1 MGMFARRETMP
12 IFAPLCLLS
21 SCKTVV
27 DDDGKRPFSDENKPL
42 FCRRHDIFINFVSV
56 TPYKNIINMK
66 SYIRIIL
73 LLCALIAA
81 RVDASASVARFAN
94 MRVDGASTVCSI
106 MQDREGMMWIGTD
119 HGLYSYDGYRM
130 VPRFGQGS
138 AQNVRIYS
146 MCVVDD
152 IIYMG
157 TDNGLLIYD
166 ISRADYLPSPSEKLS
181 EVRSIACWKGS
192 VWLGTE
198 RGLYRLSPSNR
209 DAKLVDSRCR
219 NVYSLLPADRRLLV
233 GTIDGLSEMSA
244 DGRVKSVPMPGNG
257 KMLVNAL
264 HADRHSGC
272 VWVGAEGAMYRYDG
286 LKLSPVA
293 ALAGN
298 SVKAF
303 AVLGGKVYAGT
314 DNGLYACDTLTHAV
328 LHYTHD
334 SREPRSIANNIV
346 WTLFADRWGNLWA
359 GTDQGLS
366 LLSGH
371 PQYANVPLADITAS
385 GDGNCLHAIF
395 RDGGGTL
402 WLGGTNGLI
411 ACRDNVAGSDGT
423 PSAVRWYRQNSTAN
437 TLSHNRVRRIVN
449 DAEGRLLVCT
459 DHGINIYNPASQQF
473 TNVIVTD
480 RTGKFSTAWAYDIV
494 DDRRG
499 HYWIASYMG
508 GVFMV
513 AKQRMLAAKGTLVAD
528 RHIAAGLQGLHVW
541 QLAVDAQHRVWASMY
556 DNGLDCIDTRTM
568 RVIHAIDRK
577 THVNY
582 VIADSKGRIWA
593 ATDNAVHCFGTTAAD
608 NFTVSTGTGNSGGLS
623 MLAEVE
629 GKIWAFAG
637 RQCCVIDRRGAVSRF
652 AVSGIVPLA
661 VWYDRATHR
670 VVLGGNDAVMT
681 LSPRCADGSRKYGRL
696 MLSAMAVD
704 GKPFVP
710 DGGNAAMQTGITLTH
725 RQNNVSF
732 MFTDFPMAGNLP
744 CVYSYKLDGVDRSW
758 QYVDGERMEIS
769 YNSLPPGNYKLM
781 VRAVGGDGQPVAD
794 GFELAVK
801 VLPPWYLS
809 AWMRL
814 VYVLLAGAL
823 LWWAVNFYMMRRNLR
838 AEREARQR
846 VMQQSAARSA
856 FFDNLSRQLKT
867 PLGRMFSTVLSML
880 GKTAD
885 TAAAQRLELVRHDL
899 VAMNRLIG
907 ECLDMRG
914 VDDGEHRAD
923 GTARIDIVDFCRR
936 AVADARSLYGR
947 KAEFVFH
954 TDVPSAA
961 VDADIVRMQT
971 VFERLLGCAA
981 DSASHAAADADTRV
995 HVEIGASDR
1004 HTAVSFRIPGLSVG
1018 DAELPLVFNRYFSAD
1033 KVGGNTVGGFNVL
1046 ADLKDMADAQGAT
1059 VSASNDGTSLT
1070 VSLMFAATSAPARG
1084 TSATASAHGT
1094 PPPPAAESQ
1103 DARLLAKI
1111 TGAVEAHIA
1120 DSDFNVTRLQET
1132 LGLGSKLLYRKVK
1145 QMTGKTPVEFIRH
1158 IRMQRA
1164 AMLLREGKFSVS
1176 EVMYMVGYSNSSY
1189 FSKCFQKAYGI
1200 TPADY
1205 SRKSSA
1211 ALQ

>member
-1 MGMFARRETMP
+1 
-12 IFAPLCLLS
+12 
-21 SCKTVV
+21 
-27 DDDGKRPFSDENKPL
+27 
-42 FCRRHDIFINFVSV
+42 
-56 TPYKNIINMK
+56 MK

-73 LLCALIAA
+73 LLCVLLAA
-81 RVDASASVARFAN
+81 RVPASASGARFAN

-106 MQDREGMMWIGTD
+106 SQDRDGMMWIGTD
-119 HGLYSYDGYRM
+119 RGLFSYDGYRM
-130 VPRFGQGS
+130 VPRFTQGS

-146 MCVVDD
+146 MYIEGD

-157 TDNGLLIYD
+157 TDNGLLLYN
-166 ISRADYLPSPSEKLS
+166 ISRAEYLPSPSAQLS
-181 EVRSIACWKGS
+181 EVRSIARWNGS

-198 RGLYRLSPSNR
+198 RGLYCLSSSNR
-209 DAKLVDSRCR
+209 EVRLVDSRCR
-219 NVYSLLPADRRLLV
+219 NVYSLLPAGRRLLV

-244 DGRVKSVPMPGNG
+244 GGRMKTVPMPGGG
-257 KMLVNAL
+257 KTLVNAL
-264 HADRHSGC
+264 HADKRSGC
-272 VWVGAEGAMYRYDG
+272 VWVGTEGAMYRYDG
-286 LKLSPVA
+286 SGLTPVA

-298 SVKAF
+298 SVKVF
-303 AVLGGKVYAGT
+303 AAIGGKVYAGT
-314 DNGLYACDTLTHAV
+314 DNGLYACDTPTNAV
-328 LHYTHD
+328 SHYTHD

-371 PQYANVPLADITAS
+371 PQSAIVPLADITAS
-385 GDGNCLHAIF
+385 GDGNCLHSIF
-395 RDGGGTL
+395 RDSGGMI

-411 ACRDNVAGSDGT
+411 ACRDNVAGGDGT
-423 PSAVRWYRQNSTAN
+423 PSAISWYRQNSMAN

-459 DHGINIYNPASQQF
+459 DHGINIYNQSSKQF
-473 TNVIVTD
+473 TNVVVTD

-494 DDRRG
+494 DDRQG

-513 AKQRMLAAKGTLVAD
+513 AKQRMLAARGTLVAD

-541 QLAVDAQHRVWASMY
+541 QLAVDAKHRVWASMY
-556 DNGLDCIDTRTM
+556 DNGLDCIDPRTM
-568 RVIHAIDRK
+568 RVSHAIDRK

-582 VIADSKGRIWA
+582 VLADSKGRIWA
-593 ATDNAVHCFGTTAAD
+593 ATDNAVHCFGMDAD
-608 NFTVSTGTGNSGGLS
+608 DKFTVTTGTGNGSALS
-623 MLAEVE
+623 MLVEVD

-637 RQCCVIDRRGAVSRF
+637 RQCSVIDRRGSVSRF

-661 VWYDRATHR
+661 VWYDRATRR
-670 VVLGGNDAVMT
+670 VVLGGNDAVMF
-681 LSPRCADGSRKYGRL
+681 LSPDCADGSRRHARL
-696 MLSAMAVD
+696 VLSAMTVD

-725 RQNNVSF
+725 RQNNVAF
-732 MFTDFPMAGNLP
+732 MFTDFPMSGNLP

-769 YNSLPPGNYKLM
+769 YNSLPPGKYTLM
-781 VRAVGGDGQPVAD
+781 VRAVGGDGQPVD
-794 GFELAVK
+794 HGFELAVK

-809 AWMRL
+809 LWMRL
-814 VYVLLAGAL
+814 VYILLAGAL

-838 AEREARQR
+838 EEREARQR

-856 FFDNLSRQLKT
+856 FFDNLSRQLKS
-867 PLGRMFSTVLSML
+867 PLGRIFSAVLSML

-885 TAAAQRLELVRHDL
+885 TADAQRLELVRHDL
-899 VAMNRLIG
+899 VAINRLIG
-907 ECLDMRG
+907 ECLDVRG
-914 VDDGEHRAD
+914 VDDGEHRAAD
-923 GTARIDIVDFCRR
+923 TARIDIVDFCRR

-947 KAEFVFH
+947 SADIVFH

-961 VDADIVRMQT
+961 VDADIVRLQT

-981 DSASHAAADADTRV
+981 ESASHV
-995 HVEIGASDR
+995 VESSGTQVMVQLNASSR
-1004 HTAVSFRIPGLSVG
+1004 HTIVSFRLPGMSVD

-1033 KVGGNTVGGFNVL
+1033 RLNGNGEGGFNAL
-1046 ADLKDMADAQGAT
+1046 ADLKDMADAHGAT
-1059 VSASNDGTSLT
+1059 VSASNDGTSMV
-1070 VSLMFAATSAPARG
+1070 VSVSFPATATPARS
-1084 TSATASAHGT
+1084 TSATASQQGNT
-1094 PPPPAAESQ
+1094 PPPAAESQ

>member
-1 MGMFARRETMP
+1 
-12 IFAPLCLLS
+12 
-21 SCKTVV
+21 
-27 DDDGKRPFSDENKPL
+27 
-42 FCRRHDIFINFVSV
+42 
-56 TPYKNIINMK
+56 MK

-73 LLCALIAA
+73 IVCALLAA
-81 RVDASASVARFAN
+81 RVHASASGARFAN
-94 MRVDGASTVCSI
+94 MRVDGASTVCCIS
-106 MQDREGMMWIGTD
+106 QDREGMMWIGTE

-138 AQNVRIYS
+138 VQNVRIYS
-146 MCVVDD
+146 MCVKGDT
-152 IIYMG
+152 IYMG
-157 TDNGLLIYD
+157 TDNGLLLYD
-166 ISRADYLPSPSEKLS
+166 ISRADYRPSPSAQLS
-181 EVRSIACWKGS
+181 EVRSIARWNGS
-192 VWLGTE
+192 LWLGTE
-198 RGLYRLSPSNR
+198 RGLYRFSPSSR
-209 DAKLVDSRCR
+209 DARLVDSRCR
-219 NVYSLLPADRRLLV
+219 NVYSLLPSGRRLLV
-233 GTIDGLSEMSA
+233 GTIDGLSEMTA
-244 DGRVKSVPMPGNG
+244 DGRVNTVQMPGGG
-257 KMLVNAL
+257 KTLVNAL
-264 HADRHSGC
+264 HADKQSGC
-272 VWVGAEGAMYRYDG
+272 VWVGTEGAMYRYDG
-286 LKLSPVA
+286 SVLAPVA

-303 AVLGGKVYAGT
+303 AVLGGNVYAAT
-314 DNGLYACDTLTHAV
+314 DNGLYACDTLTRV
-328 LHYTHD
+328 VSHYTHD

-371 PQYANVPLADITAS
+371 SQYSIVPLADITAS
-385 GDGNCLHAIF
+385 GDGNCLHSIF
-395 RDGGGTL
+395 RDSGGIL

-411 ACRDNVAGSDGT
+411 ACRDNIAGNDGT
-423 PSAVRWYRQNSTAN
+423 PSAMRWYRQNSTVN

-459 DHGINIYNPASQQF
+459 DHGINIYNQATGQF
-473 TNVIVTD
+473 ANVIVTD
-480 RTGKFSTAWAYDIV
+480 RTGKYSTAWAYDIV
-494 DDRRG
+494 DDRQG

-513 AKQRMLAAKGTLVAD
+513 AKQRMLAARGTLVAD
-528 RHIAAGLQGLHVW
+528 RHIAAQLQGLHVW
-541 QLAVDAQHRVWASMY
+541 QLAVDAKHRVWASMY

-568 RVIHAIDRK
+568 RVSHAIDRT

-582 VIADSKGRIWA
+582 VIADSEGRIWA

-608 NFTVSTGTGNSGGLS
+608 NFKVSVGTGNGSGVS
-623 MLAEVE
+623 MLAEVD

-637 RQCCVIDRRGAVSRF
+637 RQCSVIGRGCAVSRF

-661 VWYDRATHR
+661 VWYDRATRR
-670 VVLGGNDAVMT
+670 VVFGGNDAVMT
-681 LSPRCADGSRKYGRL
+681 LSPDCADGSRKHARL
-696 MLSAMAVD
+696 VLSAMTVD

-710 DGGNAAMQTGITLTH
+710 DGGKAAMQTGITLTH
-725 RQNNVSF
+725 RQNNVAF
-732 MFTDFPMAGNLP
+732 MFTDFPMSGNLP
-744 CVYSYKLDGVDRSW
+744 CVYSYRLEGVDRSW

-769 YNSLPPGNYKLM
+769 YNSLPPGTYKLM

-794 GFELAVK
+794 GFELAVR

-838 AEREARQR
+838 QEREARQR

-867 PLGRMFSTVLSML
+867 PLGRIFSAVLSML

-914 VDDGEHRAD
+914 SDDGGHRAD
-923 GTARIDIVDFCRR
+923 TTARIDIVDFCRR
-936 AVADARSLYGR
+936 AVADARALYGR
-947 KAEFVFH
+947 SADIVFH

-961 VDADIVRMQT
+961 VDADIVRLQT

-981 DSASHAAADADTRV
+981 DSAARA
-995 HVEIGASDR
+995 GAGSGAQVLVQLNVSAR
-1004 HTAVSFRIPGLSVG
+1004 HTAVSFLIPGFLVD
-1018 DAELPLVFNRYFSAD
+1018 DAELPLVFNRYFSAHRLN
-1033 KVGGNTVGGFNVL
+1033 GGNAGGFNAL
-1046 ADLKDMADAQGAT
+1046 ADLKDMADAHGAT
-1059 VSASNDGTSLT
+1059 VSASNGGTSLT
-1070 VSLMFAATSAPARG
+1070 VSVSFPAAATPARG
-1084 TSATASAHGT
+1084 SSASSPHDTAT
-1094 PPPPAAESQ
+1094 PPPSAESQ

-1111 TGAVEAHIA
+1111 TGAVEAHMA

>member
-1 MGMFARRETMP
+1 
-12 IFAPLCLLS
+12 
-21 SCKTVV
+21 
-27 DDDGKRPFSDENKPL
+27 
-42 FCRRHDIFINFVSV
+42 
-56 TPYKNIINMK
+56 MK
-66 SYIRIIL
+66 SYVRIIL
-73 LLCALIAA
+73 FLCALLATRIG
-81 RVDASASVARFAN
+81 ASASGVRFAN

-106 MQDREGMMWIGTD
+106 SQDRDGMMWIGTE

-146 MCVVDD
+146 MCIEGD

-157 TDNGLLIYD
+157 TDNGLLLYD
-166 ISRADYLPSPSEKLS
+166 IARADYMPSPSARLS
-181 EVRSIACWKGS
+181 EVRSIAGWNGS

-198 RGLYRLSPSNR
+198 RGLYRFSTSNR
-209 DAKLVDSRCR
+209 EVKLVDSRCR
-219 NVYSLLPADRRLLV
+219 NVYSLLPAGRRLFV
-233 GTIDGLSEMSA
+233 GTIDGLSAMSA
-244 DGRVKSVPMPGNG
+244 DGRVTTVPMPGGG
-257 KMLVNAL
+257 KTLVNAL
-264 HADRHSGC
+264 HADCRSDC
-272 VWVGAEGAMYRYDG
+272 VWVGTEGAMYRYDG
-286 LKLSPVA
+286 AKLTPVA

-314 DNGLYACDTLTHAV
+314 DNGLYVCDTKTNGV
-328 LHYTHD
+328 SHYTHD

-346 WTLFADRWGNLWA
+346 WALFPDRWGNLWA

-371 PQYANVPLADITAS
+371 PQSAIVPLADITAS
-385 GDGNCLHAIF
+385 GDGNCLHSIF
-395 RDGGGTL
+395 RDNGGML

-411 ACRDNVAGSDGT
+411 ACRDNIAGGDGT
-423 PSAVRWYRQNSTAN
+423 PSALRWYRQNSTGN

-459 DHGINIYNPASQQF
+459 DHGINIYNQASRQF
-473 TNVIVTD
+473 TNVVVTD

-494 DDRRG
+494 DDRQG

-513 AKQRMLAAKGTLVAD
+513 DKKRMLAARGTLVAD
-528 RHIAAGLQGLHVW
+528 RHIASGLQGLHVW
-541 QLAVDAQHRVWASMY
+541 QLAVDAKHRVWASMY
-556 DNGLDCIDTRTM
+556 DNGLDCIDPRTM
-568 RVIHAIDRK
+568 RVSHAIDRK

-593 ATDNAVHCFGTTAAD
+593 ATDNAVHRFGMNAGDTQTI
-608 NFTVSTGTGNSGGLS
+608 TISPGNGGGLS
-623 MLAEVE
+623 MLVEVD

-637 RQCCVIDRRGAVSRF
+637 QQCSVIDSSGAVSRF

-661 VWYDRATHR
+661 VWYDRATRR
-670 VVLGGNDAVMT
+670 VVLGGNDALMT
-681 LSPRCADGSRKYGRL
+681 LSPNCADGSRRHARL
-696 MLSAMAVD
+696 VLSAMAID

-710 DGGNAAMQTGITLTH
+710 DGGNTAMQSGITLTH
-725 RQNNVSF
+725 RQNNVTF
-732 MFTDFPMAGNLP
+732 MLTDFPMSGNLP
-744 CVYSYKLDGVDRSW
+744 CVYSYRLEGVDRSW
-758 QYVDGERMEIS
+758 QYVDGDRMEIS

-781 VRAVGGDGQPVAD
+781 VRAVGGNGEPVAD
-794 GFELAVK
+794 GLEIAVK

-809 AWMRL
+809 TWMRL
-814 VYVLLAGAL
+814 VYILFAGAL
-823 LWWAVNFYMMRRNLR
+823 LWWAVNFYMMRRSLR
-838 AEREARQR
+838 EEREARQR

-867 PLGRMFSTVLSML
+867 PLGRIFSTVLSML

-885 TAAAQRLELVRHDL
+885 TAAVQRLELVRHDL

-907 ECLDMRG
+907 ECLDVRG
-914 VDDGEHRAD
+914 IDDNEHHAAD
-923 GTARIDIVDFCRR
+923 TARIDIVDFCRR

-947 KAEFVFH
+947 SADIVFH
-954 TDVPSAA
+954 TDVPTAV

-971 VFERLLGCAA
+971 VFERILGCAA
-981 DSASHAAADADTRV
+981 ESAAHAGEGTDAQVRV
-995 HVEIGASDR
+995 QLNASSR
-1004 HTAVSFRIPGLSVG
+1004 HTVVSFSIPGMSVD

-1033 KVGGNTVGGFNVL
+1033 RINGNADGGFNAL
-1046 ADLKDMADAQGAT
+1046 ADLKDMADAQGAA
-1059 VSASNDGTSLT
+1059 VSASNDGASMV
-1070 VSLMFAATSAPARG
+1070 VSISFAATAMPVRS
-1084 TSATASAHGT
+1084 TSATDQHQVKALSS
-1094 PPPPAAESQ
+1094 AAESQ

-1211 ALQ
+1211 TLQ